1 MSHFASNDWNGL
13 FKFVHT
19 FSLVSKICLSTHSI
33 LIVVYMETSPL
44 NGSAWVSVARLGRLK
59 SWSWIA
65 MRSRDSDFRN
75 ARIDSI
81 ITFNVL
87 TETAIGTFVLY
98 YREVEGAKFTCLRVH
113 ALVKLQH
120 IVSHTHT
127 LSHKWTLHLPP
138 PCYTILQYSMK
149 LPIAVKFFGWKL
161 NAESRLI
168 VGVATFEWRPV
179 DSPKIWSRATLA
191 WVPCYMYMWLLL
203 MESPDPGL
211 RYSQ

>member
-1 MSHFASNDWNGL
+1 
-13 FKFVHT
+13 
-19 FSLVSKICLSTHSI
+19 
-33 LIVVYMETSPL
+33 METSPV

-59 SWSWIA
+59 LWSWLA

-98 YREVEGAKFTCLRVH
+98 YREVEGANFTCLRVH

-138 PCYTILQYSMK
+138 SAAVQYEAPYCSE
-149 LPIAVKFFGWKL
+149 FFGWKL

-168 VGVATFEWRPV
+168 VGVATFEWRL
-179 DSPKIWSRATLA
+179 SRLPKNLESCNTSMGPMLYVTATHGIPRPRATIL
-191 WVPCYMYMWLLL
+191 PIT
-203 MESPDPGL
+203 
-211 RYSQ
+211 